1 MKKVLS
7 VALVAMMALVGC
19 KTVPTQDK
27 MYATSYSVGCAS
39 GMVVNE
45 TKVDDKTRDT
55 IIEVVSIAKEV
66 APAEGRSF
74 QETWVPFAT
83 EYTDTLVRAGRL
95 DPTQATIVVGGVTIA
110 SAGLDYVFNAYPK
123 ARTYEELVSA
133 AVNGFSTGFLTTF
146 KPSNADTRSISA
158 DYDKDAYLY
167 LKSRFIKE

>member
-7 VALVAMMALVGC
+7 MALVAMMALVGC

-55 IIEVVSIAKEV
+55 IIEVVSVAKEV
-66 APAEGRSF
+66 APTAGRSF

-95 DPTQATIVVGGVTIA
+95 DPTQATIVVGGVTI
-110 SAGLDYVFNAYPK
+110 K

-167 LKSRFIKE
+167 LKSKFIKE